1 MKKTKGFLAAAPTL
15 SVALVAALTAADAFA
30 QTGPLG
36 AARARAAVRNAAR
49 TGAVVPELETVAPT
63 QTTAAPAA
71 TAVPTAQTP
80 AAATAAPARKSDGSE
95 FVIPA
100 NATAEQLLAQAERL
114 LTNETVFETEAE
126 YVAWV
131 DKMLATN
138 AQIADRVLSMK
149 TTDETF
155 LKAVSLKGQVLCYQ
169 ASVDA
174 SVLPK
179 LKTYSDA
186 LQKNQRVQSLEE
198 GRDAALAFSG
208 VYLQAKVA
216 DVVERG
222 GTAQELKT
230 AMKEVEAF
238 VAAHPEAADLTTDL
252 VVPVAILAATLE
264 DPTLPTAVW
273 APILKNLKAA
283 GDADSLRALE
293 GLEGALRFVDLEGK
307 TFEWFGRTAD
317 GKAFDPASVKGK
329 VVLVDFWAS
338 WHESCADVHAE
349 LAKLYRAYNKSGFE
363 IVGYNLDGDA
373 KAMQAYLAKSPLAWP
388 MLTDLQAIAAK
399 EKSLARYYGIDEVPT
414 LILIGGDGKVAAADV
429 DLETLLATLKVVFPD
444 VQAPTLGTAAATA
457 AQPSAATATG
467 AARQTGTLPAATATG
482 AARQTGTA
490 PAATATGAARQTG
503 TAPAATPGAAATG
516 VRRPVRNA
524 R

>member
-1 MKKTKGFLAAAPTL
+1 MKKTKGFLAAALTF
-15 SVALVAALTAADAFA
+15 SVALTAADAFA

-36 AARARAAVRNAAR
+36 TVRARAAARNAAR
-49 TGAVVPELETVAPT
+49 TGAIVSETETVVPT
-63 QTTAAPAA
+63 
-71 TAVPTAQTP
+71 QTP
-80 AAATAAPARKSDGSE
+80 AAPASAASARPTAAAKKSDGSE
-95 FVIPA
+95 FIIPA

-114 LTNETVFETEAE
+114 LSNETVFETEEE

-138 AQIADRVLSMK
+138 AKIADRVLSMK

-169 ASVDA
+169 ASVDVA
-174 SVLPK
+174 VLPK
-179 LKTYSDA
+179 LKAYSDA
-186 LQKNQRVQSLEE
+186 LQKNKRVQSLEE

-222 GTAQELKT
+222 GTAQELKA

-238 VAAHPEAADLTTDL
+238 VAANPTAADMTTDL

-264 DPTLPTAVW
+264 DPTLPNAVW

-293 GLEGALRFVDLEGK
+293 GLEGAIRFSELEGK

-338 WHESCADVHAE
+338 WNESCADVQE
-349 LAKLYRAYNKSGFE
+349 QLAKLYKAYNKSGFE

-373 KAMQAYLAKSPLAWP
+373 KAMQAYLAKTPLAWP

-414 LILIGGDGKVAAADV
+414 LILIGGDGKVAAVDV

-444 VQAPTLGTAAATA
+444 VEAPPLGTAATAA
-457 AQPSAATATG
+457 AQPTAAATPGT
-467 AARQTGTLPAATATG
+467 ARQ
-482 AARQTGTA
+482 TA
-490 PAATATGAARQTG
+490 PAATGTVRQ
-503 TAPAATPGAAATG
+503 TAPAATGTVRRTGTLATPGAAATG
-516 VRRPVRNA
+516 TRRPVRNA

>member
-1 MKKTKGFLAAAPTL
+1 MKKTKGFLAAALTL
-15 SVALVAALTAADAFA
+15 SVALTAVDAFA

-36 AARARAAVRNAAR
+36 AVRARAAARNAAR
-49 TGAVVPELETVAPT
+49 TGAVVSETETV
-63 QTTAAPAA
+63 
-71 TAVPTAQTP
+71 VPTQTP
-80 AAATAAPARKSDGSE
+80 AAPARAAAPTKKSDGSE

-100 NATAEQLLAQAERL
+100 NATAEQLLAQAEAL
-114 LTNETVFETEAE
+114 LSNEAVFETEAE
-126 YVAWV
+126 YVVWV

-174 SVLPK
+174 AVLPK

-186 LQKNQRVQSLEE
+186 LQKNKRVQSLEE

-216 DVVERG
+216 EIVERG

-230 AMKEVEAF
+230 AMKEVETF
-238 VAAHPEAADLTTDL
+238 VAAHPTAADMTTDL
-252 VVPVAILAATLE
+252 VVPVAIFAATVE

-273 APILKNLKAA
+273 APILKNLQAA

-293 GLEGALRFVDLEGK
+293 GLEGALRFVELEGK

-338 WHESCADVHAE
+338 WNESCADVHE
-349 LAKLYRAYNKSGFE
+349 QLAKLYKAYNKSGFE

-373 KAMQAYLAKSPLAWP
+373 KAMQAYLAKTPLAWP

-414 LILIGGDGKVAAADV
+414 LILVGGDGKVAAVDV
-429 DLETLLATLKVVFPD
+429 DLETLLATLKVVFPN
-444 VQAPTLGTAAATA
+444 VEAPTLGTAAPAA
-457 AQPSAATATG
+457 AQSSPAATG
-467 AARQTGTLPAATATG
+467 AARQN
-482 AARQTGTA
+482 A
-490 PAATATGAARQTG
+490 PAATGTARRTG
-503 TAPAATPGAAATG
+503 TPATPGAAATG
-516 VRRPVRNA
+516 TRRPVGSA

>member
-1 MKKTKGFLAAAPTL
+1 MKKTKGFLAAALTF
-15 SVALVAALTAADAFA
+15 SVALTAADAFA

-36 AARARAAVRNAAR
+36 TVRARAAARNAAR
-49 TGAVVPELETVAPT
+49 TGAIVSETETVVPT
-63 QTTAAPAA
+63 
-71 TAVPTAQTP
+71 QTP
-80 AAATAAPARKSDGSE
+80 AAPASAASARPTAAAKKSDGSE
-95 FVIPA
+95 FIIPA

-114 LTNETVFETEAE
+114 LSNETVFETEEE

-138 AQIADRVLSMK
+138 AKIADRVLSMK

-169 ASVDA
+169 ASVDVA
-174 SVLPK
+174 VLPK
-179 LKTYSDA
+179 LKAYSDA
-186 LQKNQRVQSLEE
+186 LQKNKRVQSLEE

-222 GTAQELKT
+222 GTAQELKA

-238 VAAHPEAADLTTDL
+238 VAANPTAADMTTDL

-264 DPTLPTAVW
+264 DPTLPNAVW

-293 GLEGALRFVDLEGK
+293 GLEGAIRFSELEGK

-338 WHESCADVHAE
+338 WNESCADVQE
-349 LAKLYRAYNKSGFE
+349 QLAKLYKAYNKSGFE

-373 KAMQAYLAKSPLAWP
+373 KAMQAYLAKTPLAWP

-414 LILIGGDGKVAAADV
+414 LILIGGDGKVAAVDV

-444 VQAPTLGTAAATA
+444 VEAPPLGTAATAA
-457 AQPSAATATG
+457 AQPTAAATPGT
-467 AARQTGTLPAATATG
+467 ARQ
-482 AARQTGTA
+482 TA
-490 PAATATGAARQTG
+490 PAATGTVRQ
-503 TAPAATPGAAATG
+503 TAPAATGTVRRTGTPATPGAAATG
-516 VRRPVRNA
+516 TRRPVRNA

>member
-1 MKKTKGFLAAAPTL
+1 MKKTKGFFAVAPTL
-15 SVALVAALTAADAFA
+15 TVALSVAFTAADVFA
-30 QTGPLG
+30 QAGPLG
-36 AARARAAVRNAAR
+36 AVRARAAARNAAR
-49 TGAVVPELETVAPT
+49 TGAVVTEMETVAPP
-63 QTTAAPAA
+63 QTTAAPTSAPSA
-71 TAVPTAQTP
+71 R
-80 AAATAAPARKSDGSE
+80 ATAAPAKKSDGSE

-100 NATAEQLLAQAERL
+100 TATAEQLLAQADRL
-114 LTNETVFETEAE
+114 LTNETVFETEEE

-138 AQIADRVLSMK
+138 AKIADRVLSMK
-149 TTDETF
+149 TTDEVF

-169 ASVDA
+169 ASVDVA
-174 SVLPK
+174 VLPK
-179 LKTYSDA
+179 LKAYADA
-186 LQKNQRVQSLEE
+186 LQKNKRVQSLEE

-208 VYLQAKVA
+208 VYLQAAVA

-222 GTAQELKT
+222 GTAQELKA

-238 VAAHPEAADLTTDL
+238 VAAHPEAADMTTDL

-264 DPTLPTAVW
+264 DPTLPNAVW

-293 GLEGALRFVDLEGK
+293 GLEGAIRFSELEGK
-307 TFEWFGRTAD
+307 TFQWFGRTAD

-338 WHESCADVHAE
+338 WNESCADVQKE
-349 LAKLYRAYNKSGFE
+349 LAKLYKAYNKSGFE

-373 KAMQAYLAKSPLAWP
+373 KDMRAYLTKSPLAWP
-388 MLTDLQAIAAK
+388 ILTDLQAIAAK
-399 EKSLARYYGIDEVPT
+399 EKSLARYYGIEEVPT
-414 LILIGGDGKVAAADV
+414 LILIGGDGKVAAVDV

-444 VQAPTLGTAAATA
+444 VEAPTLGTAAATA
-457 AQPSAATATG
+457 AQPSAAATTGTARQTGAAATTG
-467 AARQTGTLPAATATG
+467 AARQTKTP
-482 AARQTGTA
+482 
-490 PAATATGAARQTG
+490 
-503 TAPAATPGAAATG
+503 ATPGAAATG
-516 VRRPVRNA
+516 TRRAVGSA

>member
-1 MKKTKGFLAAAPTL
+1 MKKTKGFLAAASTL
-15 SVALVAALTAADAFA
+15 SVALTLALVADDAFA
-30 QTGPLG
+30 QAGPLG
-36 AARARAAVRNAAR
+36 AVRARAAARNAAR
-49 TGAVVPELETVAPT
+49 TGAVATEMETVAPA
-63 QTTAAPAA
+63 QTTAAPAPA
-71 TAVPTAQTP
+71 ASARPTA
-80 AAATAAPARKSDGSE
+80 AAKKSDGSE

-100 NATAEQLLAQAERL
+100 NATAEQLLAQADRL
-114 LTNETVFETEAE
+114 LSNETVFETEEE

-138 AQIADRVLSMK
+138 AKIADRVLSMK

-169 ASVDA
+169 ASVDVA
-174 SVLPK
+174 VLPK
-179 LKTYSDA
+179 LKAYSDA
-186 LQKNQRVQSLEE
+186 LQKNKRVQSLEE

-222 GTAQELKT
+222 GTAQELKA

-238 VAAHPEAADLTTDL
+238 VAANPTAADMTADL

-264 DPTLPTAVW
+264 DPTLPNAVW

-293 GLEGALRFVDLEGK
+293 GLEGAIRFSELEGK

-317 GKAFDPASVKGK
+317 GKAFDPASIKGK

-338 WHESCADVHAE
+338 WNESCADVQE
-349 LAKLYRAYNKSGFE
+349 QLAKLYKAYNKSGFE
-363 IVGYNLDGDA
+363 VVGYNLDGDA
-373 KAMQAYLAKSPLAWP
+373 KAMQAYLAKTPLAWP
-388 MLTDLQAIAAK
+388 ILTDLQAIAAK

-414 LILIGGDGKVAAADV
+414 LILIGGDGKVAAVDV

-444 VQAPTLGTAAATA
+444 VEAPTLGTAAATA
-457 AQPSAATATG
+457 AQPSAAATGAARQTAPAATG
-467 AARQTGTLPAATATG
+467 AARQTGAAATG
-482 AARQTGTA
+482 AARRTGTT
-490 PAATATGAARQTG
+490 P
-503 TAPAATPGAAATG
+503 ATPGAAATG
-516 VRRPVRNA
+516 TRRAVGSA

>member
-1 MKKTKGFLAAAPTL
+1 MKKTKGFLAAALTF
-15 SVALVAALTAADAFA
+15 SVALTAADAFA

-36 AARARAAVRNAAR
+36 TVRARAAARNAAR
-49 TGAVVPELETVAPT
+49 TGAIVSETETVVPT
-63 QTTAAPAA
+63 
-71 TAVPTAQTP
+71 QTP
-80 AAATAAPARKSDGSE
+80 AAPASAASARPTAAAKKSDGSE
-95 FVIPA
+95 FIIPA

-114 LTNETVFETEAE
+114 LSNETVFETEEE

-138 AQIADRVLSMK
+138 AKIADRVLSMK

-169 ASVDA
+169 ASVDVA
-174 SVLPK
+174 VLPK
-179 LKTYSDA
+179 LKAYSDA
-186 LQKNQRVQSLEE
+186 LQKNKRVQSLEE

-222 GTAQELKT
+222 GTAQELKA

-238 VAAHPEAADLTTDL
+238 VAANPTAADMTTDL

-264 DPTLPTAVW
+264 DPTLPNAVW

-293 GLEGALRFVDLEGK
+293 GLEGAIRFSELEGK

-338 WHESCADVHAE
+338 WNESCADVQE
-349 LAKLYRAYNKSGFE
+349 QLAKLYKAYNKSGFE

-373 KAMQAYLAKSPLAWP
+373 KAMQAYLAKTPLAWP

-414 LILIGGDGKVAAADV
+414 LILIGGDGKVAAVDV

-444 VQAPTLGTAAATA
+444 VEAPTLGTAATAA
-457 AQPSAATATG
+457 AQPTAAATPGT
-467 AARQTGTLPAATATG
+467 ARQ
-482 AARQTGTA
+482 TA
-490 PAATATGAARQTG
+490 PAATGTVRQTVPAATGTVRRTG
-503 TAPAATPGAAATG
+503 TPATPGAAATG
-516 VRRPVRNA
+516 TRRPVRNA

>member
-1 MKKTKGFLAAAPTL
+1 MKKTKGFLAAALTL
-15 SVALVAALTAADAFA
+15 SVALASADVFA

-36 AARARAAVRNAAR
+36 AVRARAAARNAAR
-49 TGAVVPELETVAPT
+49 TGVVVSETE
-63 QTTAAPAA
+63 
-71 TAVPTAQTP
+71 TP
-80 AAATAAPARKSDGSE
+80 APSAAPARSTAASAKKSDGSE

-100 NATAEQLLAQAERL
+100 NATAEQLLAQADAL
-114 LTNETVFETEAE
+114 LSNETVFETEEE

-138 AQIADRVLSMK
+138 AKIADSVLSMK

-169 ASVDA
+169 ASVDVA
-174 SVLPK
+174 VLPK
-179 LKTYSDA
+179 LKAYADA
-186 LQKNQRVQSLEE
+186 LQKNKRVQSLEE

-222 GTAQELKT
+222 GTAQELKA
-230 AMKEVEAF
+230 AMKEVETF
-238 VAAHPEAADLTTDL
+238 VAANPTAADMTTDL

-293 GLEGALRFVDLEGK
+293 SLEGAIRFSELEGK

-338 WHESCADVHAE
+338 WNESCADVQAQ
-349 LAKLYRAYNKSGFE
+349 LAKLYKAYNKSGFE

-388 MLTDLQAIAAK
+388 ILTDLQAIAAK

-429 DLETLLATLKVVFPD
+429 DLETLLATLKVVFPN
-444 VQAPTLGTAAATA
+444 VEAPTLGTAATA
-457 AQPSAATATG
+457 AQPSAAATG
-467 AARQTGTLPAATATG
+467 AARQTGTP
-482 AARQTGTA
+482 
-490 PAATATGAARQTG
+490 
-503 TAPAATPGAAATG
+503 ATPGAAATG
-516 VRRPVRNA
+516 TRRPVGAA

>member
-1 MKKTKGFLAAAPTL
+1 MKKTNGFLAVAPTL
-15 SVALVAALTAADAFA
+15 TVALSVALTAADVFA

-36 AARARAAVRNAAR
+36 AVRARAAARNAAR
-49 TGAVVPELETVAPT
+49 TGAAAPEVETALPPALPSAASTARTSASSV
-63 QTTAAPAA
+63 AAPAK
-71 TAVPTAQTP
+71 
-80 AAATAAPARKSDGSE
+80 KSDGSE
-95 FVIPA
+95 FVVPA
-100 NATAEQLLAQAERL
+100 NATAEQLLAQAEAL
-114 LTNETVFETEAE
+114 LSNETVFETEDE

-138 AQIADRVLSMK
+138 EQIANRVLAMK
-149 TTDETF
+149 TTDEVF
-155 LKAVSLKGQVLCYQ
+155 LQAVSLKGQVLCYQ

-174 SVLPK
+174 AVLPK
-179 LKTYSDA
+179 LKAYADA
-186 LQKNQRVQSLEE
+186 LQKNKRVQSLEE

-230 AMKEVEAF
+230 AMKNVEAF
-238 VAAHPEAADLTTDL
+238 VAANPTTADMTVDL

-264 DPTLPTAVW
+264 EPTLSTEIW

-283 GDADSLRALE
+283 GDEDSLRAAE
-293 GLEGALRFVDLEGK
+293 SLEGAIRFSELQGQ

-317 GKAFDPASVKGK
+317 GKAFDPALVKGK

-338 WHESCADVHAE
+338 WNESCADVHAE
-349 LAKLYRAYNKSGFE
+349 LAKLYKAYNKSGFE

-373 KAMQAYLAKSPLAWP
+373 KAMQTYLTKTPLAWP
-388 MLTDLQAIAAK
+388 ILTELQAIAAK
-399 EKSLARYYGIDEVPT
+399 EKSLARYYGIEEAPT
-414 LILIGGDGKVAAADV
+414 LILIGGDGKVAGVDI

-444 VQAPTLGTAAATA
+444 VEAPTLGTA
-457 AQPSAATATG
+457 AATATG
-467 AARQTGTLPAATATG
+467 AARQTGAAAATGTARQTGAAAATG
-482 AARQTGTA
+482 AARQTG
-490 PAATATGAARQTG
+490 AAAATGAARRTG
-503 TAPAATPGAAATG
+503 TTPATPGAAATG
-516 VRRPVRNA
+516 TRRAVGSA

>member
-1 MKKTKGFLAAAPTL
+1 MKKTKGFLAAALTL
-15 SVALVAALTAADAFA
+15 SVALTAADAFA

-36 AARARAAVRNAAR
+36 AVRARAAARNAAR
-49 TGAVVPELETVAPT
+49 TGAVSELETVAPAQT
-63 QTTAAPAA
+63 PATTAAPAR
-71 TAVPTAQTP
+71 
-80 AAATAAPARKSDGSE
+80 ATAAAKKSDGSE
-95 FVIPA
+95 FVVPA
-100 NATAEQLLAQAERL
+100 NATAEQLLAQADRL
-114 LTNETVFETEAE
+114 LSNETVFETEEE
-126 YVAWV
+126 YVVWV

-138 AQIADRVLSMK
+138 AKIADRVLSMK
-149 TTDETF
+149 TTDEVF

-169 ASVDA
+169 ASVDVA
-174 SVLPK
+174 VLPK
-179 LKTYSDA
+179 LKAYADA
-186 LQKNQRVQSLEE
+186 LQKNKRVQSLEE

-238 VAAHPEAADLTTDL
+238 VAAHPTAADMTTDL

-293 GLEGALRFVDLEGK
+293 SLEGAIRFSELEGK
-307 TFEWFGRTAD
+307 TFEWFGRTVD

-338 WHESCADVHAE
+338 WNESCADVQE
-349 LAKLYRAYNKSGFE
+349 QLAKLYQAYNKSGFE

-388 MLTDLQAIAAK
+388 ILTDLQAIAAK

-414 LILIGGDGKVAAADV
+414 LILIGGDGKVAATDV
-429 DLETLLATLKVVFPD
+429 DLETLLATLKVVFPN
-444 VQAPTLGTAAATA
+444 VEAPTLGTAAPA
-457 AQPSAATATG
+457 AQPSAAATG
-467 AARQTGTLPAATATG
+467 TTRRTGTP
-482 AARQTGTA
+482 
-490 PAATATGAARQTG
+490 
-503 TAPAATPGAAATG
+503 ATPGAAATG
-516 VRRPVRNA
+516 TRRPVGSA

>member
-1 MKKTKGFLAAAPTL
+1 MKKTKGFLAAALTL
-15 SVALVAALTAADAFA
+15 SVALTAADAFA

-36 AARARAAVRNAAR
+36 AVRSRAAARNAAR
-49 TGAVVPELETVAPT
+49 TGAVVTEMETVAPA

-71 TAVPTAQTP
+71 ARPTA
-80 AAATAAPARKSDGSE
+80 AAPTKKSDGSE

-100 NATAEQLLAQAERL
+100 NATAEQLLAQAEAL
-114 LTNETVFETEAE
+114 LSNEAVFETEAE

-174 SVLPK
+174 AVLPK

-186 LQKNQRVQSLEE
+186 LLKNKRVQSLEE

-208 VYLQAKVA
+208 VYLQAKIA

-222 GTAQELKT
+222 GTAQDLKI

-238 VAAHPEAADLTTDL
+238 VAAYPETADLTIDL

-293 GLEGALRFVDLEGK
+293 GLEGAIRFTELEGK
-307 TFEWFGRTAD
+307 TFQWFGRTAD

-338 WHESCADVHAE
+338 WNESCADVHE
-349 LAKLYRAYNKSGFE
+349 QLAKLYAAYNKSGFE

-414 LILIGGDGKVAAADV
+414 LILIGGDGKVAATDV
-429 DLETLLATLKVVFPD
+429 DLETLLATLKVVFPN
-444 VQAPTLGTAAATA
+444 VEAPTLGTAAAQP
-457 AQPSAATATG
+457 AQPSAAANG
-467 AARQTGTLPAATATG
+467 AARQPAQPSAAANG
-482 AARQTGTA
+482 AVRQTV
-490 PAATATGAARQTG
+490 P
-503 TAPAATPGAAATG
+503 G
-516 VRRPVRNA
+516 VRRPVGAA

>member
-1 MKKTKGFLAAAPTL
+1 MKKTKGFLAAALTL
-15 SVALVAALTAADAFA
+15 SVALTAADSFA

-36 AARARAAVRNAAR
+36 AVRARAAARNAAR
-49 TGAVVPELETVAPT
+49 TGAVVSEMETVAP
-63 QTTAAPAA
+63 
-71 TAVPTAQTP
+71 AQTP
-80 AAATAAPARKSDGSE
+80 ATPAASARATAAPAKKSDGSE

-100 NATAEQLLAQAERL
+100 NATAEQLLAQADAL
-114 LTNETVFETEAE
+114 LSNETVFETEEE

-138 AQIADRVLSMK
+138 AKIADRVLSMK

-169 ASVDA
+169 ASVDVA
-174 SVLPK
+174 VLPK
-179 LKTYSDA
+179 LKAYADA
-186 LQKNQRVQSLEE
+186 LQKNKRVQSLEE

-238 VAAHPEAADLTTDL
+238 VAANPTAADMTTDL

-293 GLEGALRFVDLEGK
+293 SLEGAIRFSELEGK

-338 WHESCADVHAE
+338 WNESCADVQE
-349 LAKLYRAYNKSGFE
+349 QLAKLYKAYHKSGFE

-373 KAMQAYLAKSPLAWP
+373 KAMQAYLAKTPLAWP
-388 MLTDLQAIAAK
+388 ILTDLQAIAAK

-444 VQAPTLGTAAATA
+444 VEAPTLGTAAAQT
-457 AQPSAATATG
+457 AQPSAAATG
-467 AARQTGTLPAATATG
+467 AVRQTGTP
-482 AARQTGTA
+482 
-490 PAATATGAARQTG
+490 
-503 TAPAATPGAAATG
+503 ATPGAAATG
-516 VRRPVRNA
+516 TRRPVGVR
-524 R
+524 

>member
-1 MKKTKGFLAAAPTL
+1 MKKTKGFLAAASTL
-15 SVALVAALTAADAFA
+15 SVALTLAFTAADAFA

-36 AARARAAVRNAAR
+36 SVRARAAARNAAR
-49 TGAVVPELETVAPT
+49 TGAVVTEMETAAPAPTTVAPT
-63 QTTAAPAA
+63 PAAPAK
-71 TAVPTAQTP
+71 
-80 AAATAAPARKSDGSE
+80 KSDGSE

-114 LTNETVFETEAE
+114 LSNETVFETEEE

-138 AQIADRVLSMK
+138 AKIADRVLSMK
-149 TTDETF
+149 TTDEIF

-169 ASVDA
+169 ASVDVA
-174 SVLPK
+174 ALPK
-179 LKTYSDA
+179 LKAYADA
-186 LQKNQRVQSLEE
+186 LQKNKRVQSLEE

-222 GTAQELKT
+222 GTAQEMKA

-238 VAAHPEAADLTTDL
+238 VAAHPEAADMTTDL

-264 DPTLPTAVW
+264 DSTLPNAVW

-293 GLEGALRFVDLEGK
+293 GLEGAIRFSELEGK

-338 WHESCADVHAE
+338 WNESCADVQKQ
-349 LAKLYRAYNKSGFE
+349 LAKLYKAYNKSGFE

-373 KAMQAYLAKSPLAWP
+373 KAMQAYLAKTPLAWP

-414 LILIGGDGKVAAADV
+414 LILIGGDGKVAAVDV

-444 VQAPTLGTAAATA
+444 VEAPTLGTAAANA
-457 AQPSAATATG
+457 AQPNAAPAATTG
-467 AARQTGTLPAATATG
+467 AARRTGTTP
-482 AARQTGTA
+482 
-490 PAATATGAARQTG
+490 
-503 TAPAATPGAAATG
+503 ATPGAAATG
-516 VRRPVRNA
+516 TRRAVGSA